1 MDIIQRVITIISSDL
16 IILGSTNI
24 NNFNS
29 QIYETVQRIHS
40 YISRLV
46 STIVLS
52 DSDTLSLEHGG
63 DQSEKTP
70 AATAADSGVDPTD
83 DIINDFD
90 CDDSSDD
97 CPESEASEA
106 SDEDSDSDVDL
117 SADQSCDLQLDKEEH
132 TTGSSGLLRSKL
144 LRCRISNQW
153 ELGFY

>member
-1 MDIIQRVITIISSDL
+1 MS
-16 IILGSTNI
+16 N
-24 NNFNS
+24 
-29 QIYETVQRIHS
+29 
-40 YISRLV
+40 
-46 STIVLS
+46 
-52 DSDTLSLEHGG
+52 SDTLSLEHRG
-63 DQSEKTP
+63 DQSEKP
-70 AATAADSGVDPTD
+70 PAAAAAAAATAADSGVDPTD

-97 CPESEASEA
+97 CPESEA

-153 ELGFY
+153 ELGFYLKALQALSFESVSGCCTH

>member
-16 IILGSTNI
+16 IILGRTNI
-24 NNFNS
+24 NNFIS
-29 QIYETVQRIHS
+29 QIYEIIQHKHS
-40 YISRLV
+40 HITYPSLYQQ
-46 STIVLS
+46 SFLFNS
-52 DSDTLSLEHGG
+52 DALSLEHGG
-63 DQSEKTP
+63 DQSEKP
-70 AATAADSGVDPTD
+70 SAATAADSGVDPTD

-97 CPESEASEA
+97 CPESEA

-144 LRCRISNQW
+144 LHCRISNQW
-153 ELGFY
+153 KLASY